1 MPRRDSRVGK
11 RTTPGRGVREL
22 AGLISAVL
30 RHPDC
35 PVSLYNDLLD
45 HLCGYT
51 ADVTS
56 PAHVAGWLEQQRS
69 EQARAAAGAKKRRAV
84 KGKG

>member
-1 MPRRDSRVGK
+1 MSRRDSRKGQAA
-11 RTTPGRGVREL
+11 TGRGVREL
-22 AGLISAVL
+22 AELISAVL

-45 HLCGYT
+45 HLCSYT

-56 PAHVAGWLEQQRS
+56 PAHVAGWLEQARREES
-69 EQARAAAGAKKRRAV
+69 ASGRAAR
-84 KGKG
+84 KGKGRR